1 MNCDNPT
8 CGPITWWVWRML
20 SIFLAVCLALVAC
33 FMYQRLQAPQI
44 LPRKM
49 VDHVYQMLVEKKF
62 PVTKLTGET
71 NRCHLADRS
80 CCQVQCESEPTLVS
94 FPNICTLSL
103 HEDLINL
110 GTSIYLKPQE
120 IHISVR
126 AFTDH
131 YWVFNWT
138 SFDFYGSR
146 LSDERFLPAGERNT
160 IVTSFADPNQ
170 TLASI

>member
-1 MNCDNPT
+1 MVSLENV
-8 CGPITWWVWRML
+8 GF
-20 SIFLAVCLALVAC
+20 FLDVCLALVAS
-33 FMYQRLQAPQI
+33 FMYQRLPASQI
-44 LPRKM
+44 LLRKM
-49 VDHVYQMLVEKKF
+49 VDHVYQMLVEEKL

-131 YWVFNWT
+131 Y
-138 SFDFYGSR
+138 
-146 LSDERFLPAGERNT
+146 
-160 IVTSFADPNQ
+160 
-170 TLASI
+170 